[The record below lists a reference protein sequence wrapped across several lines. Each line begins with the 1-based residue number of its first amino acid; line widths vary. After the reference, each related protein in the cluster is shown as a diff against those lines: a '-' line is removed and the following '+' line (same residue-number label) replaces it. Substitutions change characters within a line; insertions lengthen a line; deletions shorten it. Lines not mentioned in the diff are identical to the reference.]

1 MSKTTS
7 FAGQAVRWTAAVLT
21 LLLGVGALSACA
33 PLVRERTLPPSI
45 RTVHVPMI
53 VNRTSEP
60 GLEERIVVAVQEEI
74 MADGRLRLENRRRA
88 DAHVR
93 IFLTEFSDRPLVF
106 DVDGFPTNRF
116 YEIRGDILVEEN
128 IPGRP
133 QIGDFRP
140 VRAEHYY
147 DADPRRTTF
156 DPEPRS
162 KEEIYRKFAREVV
175 LQLLTGELEQPDE
188 DPARPAAPPIIDRAG
203 IRGSELRLF

>member
-1 MSKTTS
+1 MSQTS
-7 FAGQAVRWTAAVLT
+7 PAIGQTVRWMAALLAAVL
-21 LLLGVGALSACA
+21 GAGALSACA

-45 RTVHVPMI
+45 RTVYVPMI

-74 MADGRLRLENRRRA
+74 LADGRLRLENRRRA
-88 DAHVR
+88 DAQVR
-93 IFLTEFSDRPLVF
+93 IFLTEYYDRPLTF
-106 DVDGFPTNRF
+106 DIDGFATNRI
-116 YEIRGDILVEEN
+116 YELHGDILLEEN

-140 VRAEHYY
+140 VRAEHFYE
-147 DADPRRTTF
+147 ADPRRTTF

-162 KEEIYRKFAREVV
+162 KEELYRKFAREVV
-175 LQLLTGELEQPDE
+175 LELLTGELEQPE
-188 DPARPAAPPIIDRAG
+188 EVETDPGFAPLDRAG